1 MVVVGAAFIARQG
14 LTLTQELFS
23 LLIFCL
29 IASIGVLIPH
39 TIFILFRKKA
49 EMVFGR
55 LKIWILKNRVLV
67 LLVILLVFG
76 GISLYRGIIILQQ
89 P

>member
-1 MVVVGAAFIARQG
+1 MVVVGAAFMARQG
-14 LTLTQELFS
+14 LNFTQG
-23 LLIFCL
+23 LLALLLFCL
-29 IASIGVLIPH
+29 IASAGVLIPY
-39 TIFILFRKKA
+39 TIFLLFRKNA
-49 EMVFGR
+49 EFIFGR

-76 GISLYRGIIILQQ
+76 GISLYRGIIILQI